1 MISRVLTAAV
11 LAIGVTL
18 APWAPAQAVGASVTV
33 ANFAFTPKVVQVPV
47 GGTVTWSF
55 QATHTTTS
63 TQGFWDS
70 GAKSSGQTFSRTF
83 ASSGS
88 YAYHCTIHTSM
99 HGTVNVPVA
108 ASGTPAVGWTLR
120 WSTVNGGGA
129 TSFDVQVRRPGSATW
144 RPLKTDT
151 TLASA
156 KFNPARSG
164 AYAVRART
172 THGSGTSGWSPL
184 KPLTIS

>member
-18 APWAPAQAVGASVTV
+18 VPWAPAQAVGASVTV
-33 ANFAFTPKVVQVPV
+33 ANSAFSPKVVQVPV
-47 GGTVTWSF
+47 G
-55 QATHTTTS
+55 
-63 TQGFWDS
+63 
-70 GAKSSGQTFSRTF
+70 
-83 ASSGS
+83 
-88 YAYHCTIHTSM
+88 
-99 HGTVNVPVA
+99 GTVNVPVA
-108 ASGTPAVGWTLR
+108 ASGTPGAGWTLK
-120 WSTVNGGGA
+120 WSTVTGGGA

-151 TLASA
+151 TRATT

-172 THGSGTSGWSPL
+172 TVGSGTSGWSPL

>member
-1 MISRVLTAAV
+1 MISRVLAAAV

-18 APWAPAQAVGASVTV
+18 VPSVPAQAVGASVTV

-47 GGTVTWSF
+47 GGIVTWNF
-55 QATHTTTS
+55 QSTHTTTS
-63 TQGFWDS
+63 NQGFWDS
-70 GAKSSGQTFSRTF
+70 GVKSSGQAFSRTF
-83 ASSGS
+83 ASSG
-88 YAYHCTIHTSM
+88 AYPYRCTIHASM
-99 HGTVNVPVA
+99 HGTVNVPVT
-108 ASGTPAVGWTLR
+108 ASGTPAHGWTLK
-120 WSTVNGGGA
+120 WSTVNGSGA

-172 THGSGTSGWSPL
+172 TVGSRTSGWSPL